1 LCDGRAGSDVG
12 SQFSQQHNT
21 GNTNQTC
28 CRFFEVA
35 YASVKM
41 GDAKV
46 ALIWARKTLDAD
58 LYSMKADWPECSEL
72 SDVIK
77 KLERTVEGNAA
88 IDEDVV
94 EWFEKPRTQPYC
106 VELRLRAVEEL
117 GLKEMYEREAKWRSC
132 AAGNSD

>member
-28 CRFFEVA
+28 YRFFEVA

-46 ALIWARKTLDAD
+46 ALIWARKTLEAD

-77 KLERTVEGNAA
+77 KLERTVRAT
-88 IDEDVV
+88 
-94 EWFEKPRTQPYC
+94 R
-106 VELRLRAVEEL
+106 RLMRMWLSGSKSPGHSLIAL
-117 GLKEMYEREAKWRSC
+117 NYGCALWRSL
-132 AAGNSD
+132 A